1 MHRVYNYANDMS
13 HQEVISMPMISI
25 IPIISMPIIMM
36 PMTQC
41 PTKECPRH
49 QVTVGGGLPPASQ
62 LRVSDSPGK
71 DPDAPQ
77 KILLQKSPSLT
88 GPIFP
93 STCEPE

>member
-1 MHRVYNYANDMS
+1 MHRVYNYANDMP
-13 HQEVISMPMISI
+13 HQEVISIPM
-25 IPIISMPIIMM
+25 ISMPILIMPM
-36 PMTQC
+36 MTQC

-62 LRVSDSPGK
+62 LRVSDSPAHVPRCTSK
-71 DPDAPQ
+71 DTF
-77 KILLQKSPSLT
+77 LQKSPSLT